1 MNFIQKIFNG
11 KKKEKPKT
19 LKEMFDAGLF
29 SEKEFLRFNITQKEI
44 GLEKAKKEL
53 VEFLKKHKK

>member
-1 MNFIQKIFNG
+1 MNFIQKIFN
-11 KKKEKPKT
+11 KKEKKKPET

-44 GLEKAKKEL
+44 GLEKAKREL
-53 VEFLKKHKK
+53 AEFLKKKKK